1 MDPEIGLKQNQINT
15 NVTNALSNGSY
26 PADRHDEIT
35 RKRDEAERLIKEYKT
50 NYEDTTARLKARL
63 EEILKSI
70 DDTVDR
76 ILRG

>member
-1 MDPEIGLKQNQINT
+1 MDPDIALKQNQINT
-15 NVTNALSNGSY
+15 NVTNAIGNGSY

-35 RKRDEAERLIKEYKT
+35 RKRDEAERLIKEYKA
-50 NYEDTTARLKARL
+50 NHEDTTNRLKTRL
-63 EEILKSI
+63 DEILKSI